1 MGAARRADR
10 LTLVADD
17 RGGGVV
23 DRRMSMRDA
32 TMVGRGRAVNVAL
45 RTIAAASA
53 IFVMLG
59 ILVSP
64 G

>member
-1 MGAARRADR
+1 VTRRWSVAADAASVVLRA
-10 LTLVADD
+10 
-17 RGGGVV
+17 
-23 DRRMSMRDA
+23 
-32 TMVGRGRAVNVAL
+32 
-45 RTIAAASA
+45 IAAASA